1 MSIDNEITYRCKR
14 GLLELDLLLNN
25 FYKVSAKKMSSEDK
39 MQFLSLL
46 EIDDFKLWDL
56 IQKPSN
62 NGSQYSNLINLINSS
77 EITNNLGACHE

>member
-39 MQFLSLL
+39 IQFLKVL
-46 EIDDFKLWDL
+46 EIDDFKLLDL
-56 IQKPSN
+56 IQRSSN
-62 NGSQYSNLINLINSS
+62 KRGQHSNLINLINSS
-77 EITNNLGACHE
+77 KIIDNECN

>member
-1 MSIDNEITYRCKR
+1 MSIDNKITYRCKR

-25 FYKVSAKKMSSEDK
+25 FYRVAGEKMSSEDK

-56 IQKPSN
+56 IQKPIN
-62 NGSQYSNLINLINSS
+62 KGDQYSNLINLINSS
-77 EITNNLGACHE
+77 KIMNNEYN

>member
-25 FYKVSAKKMSSEDK
+25 FYRVAGEKMSSEDK
-39 MQFLSLL
+39 VQFLSLL

-56 IQKPSN
+56 IQKPIN
-62 NGSQYSNLINLINSS
+62 KGDQYSNLINLINSS
-77 EITNNLGACHE
+77 KIMDNEYN

>member
-1 MSIDNEITYRCKR
+1 MSIDNEITYRCKS

-25 FYKVSAKKMSSEDK
+25 FYRTAKKKRSSEDK

-46 EIDDFKLWDL
+46 EIDAFKLWDL

-62 NGSQYSNLINLINSS
+62 KRSQYFNLINLINSS

>member
-39 MQFLSLL
+39 MQFLKFL

-56 IQKPSN
+56 IKKPIN
-62 NGSQYSNLINLINSS
+62 KGDQYSNLINLINSS
-77 EITNNLGACHE
+77 KIIDNEYN

>member
-25 FYKVSAKKMSSEDK
+25 FYRTAKKKMSSEDK

-56 IQKPSN
+56 IQKPIN
-62 NGSQYSNLINLINSS
+62 KDDQYSNLINLINSS
-77 EITNNLGACHE
+77 KIIDNECN

>member
-1 MSIDNEITYRCKR
+1 MIIDNEITYRSKR

-39 MQFLSLL
+39 MQFLRLL
-46 EIDDFKLWDL
+46 AVDDFKLWDL

-62 NGSQYSNLINLINSS
+62 KGGQYSNLINLINSS
-77 EITNNLGACHE
+77 KIIDNECN

>member
-39 MQFLSLL
+39 MQFLKFI
-46 EIDDFKLWDL
+46 EIDDFKLLDL
-56 IQKPSN
+56 IQTSSN
-62 NGSQYSNLINLINSS
+62 KRGQHSNLINLINSS
-77 EITNNLGACHE
+77 KIIDNECN

>member
-25 FYKVSAKKMSSEDK
+25 FYGVAQGKMSSEDK

-56 IQKPSN
+56 IQKPIN
-62 NGSQYSNLINLINSS
+62 KGDQYSNLINLINSS
-77 EITNNLGACHE
+77 KIMDNEYN

>member
-56 IQKPSN
+56 IQKPIN
-62 NGSQYSNLINLINSS
+62 KGNQYSNLINLINSS
-77 EITNNLGACHE
+77 KIMDNEYN

>member
-25 FYKVSAKKMSSEDK
+25 FYRVAGEKMSSEDK
-39 MQFLSLL
+39 VQFLSLL

-56 IQKPSN
+56 IQKPIN
-62 NGSQYSNLINLINSS
+62 KGDQYSNLINLINSS
-77 EITNNLGACHE
+77 KIMDNG

>member
-1 MSIDNEITYRCKR
+1 MIIDNEITYRCKR

-25 FYKVSAKKMSSEDK
+25 FYRVAGEKMSSEDK

-56 IQKPSN
+56 IQKPIN
-62 NGSQYSNLINLINSS
+62 KGDQYSNLINLINSS
-77 EITNNLGACHE
+77 KIMNNEYN

>member
-25 FYKVSAKKMSSEDK
+25 FYRVAGEKMSSEDK

-56 IQKPSN
+56 IQKPIN
-62 NGSQYSNLINLINSS
+62 KGDQYSNLINLINSS
-77 EITNNLGACHE
+77 KIMDNEYN

>member
-25 FYKVSAKKMSSEDK
+25 FYRVAGEKMSSEDK

-56 IQKPSN
+56 IQKPIN
-62 NGSQYSNLINLINSS
+62 KGDQYSNLINLINSS
-77 EITNNLGACHE
+77 KVMDNG

>member
-25 FYKVSAKKMSSEDK
+25 FYRVAGEKMSSEDK
-39 MQFLSLL
+39 VQFLSLL

-56 IQKPSN
+56 IQKPIN
-62 NGSQYSNLINLINSS
+62 KGDQYSNLINLINSS
-77 EITNNLGACHE
+77 KIIDNECN

>member
-39 MQFLSLL
+39 MQFLKFL
-46 EIDDFKLWDL
+46 EIDDFKLLDL
-56 IQKPSN
+56 IQRSSN
-62 NGSQYSNLINLINSS
+62 KRGQHSNLINLINSS
-77 EITNNLGACHE
+77 KIIDNECN

>member
-25 FYKVSAKKMSSEDK
+25 FYRVAAEKMSSEEK

-46 EIDDFKLWDL
+46 AVDDFQLWDL
-56 IQKPSN
+56 IQKPIN
-62 NGSQYSNLINLINSS
+62 KGNQYSNLINLINSS
-77 EITNNLGACHE
+77 KIMDNEYN

>member
-39 MQFLSLL
+39 IQFLKFL
-46 EIDDFKLWDL
+46 EIDDFKLLDL
-56 IQKPSN
+56 IQRSSN
-62 NGSQYSNLINLINSS
+62 KRGQHSNLINLINSS
-77 EITNNLGACHE
+77 KIIDNECN

>member
-39 MQFLSLL
+39 MQFLKFL
-46 EIDDFKLWDL
+46 EIDDFKLLDL
-56 IQKPSN
+56 IQRSSN
-62 NGSQYSNLINLINSS
+62 KRGRHSNLINLINSS
-77 EITNNLGACHE
+77 KIMDNEYN

>member
-25 FYKVSAKKMSSEDK
+25 FYSVAREKMSSEDK
-39 MQFLSLL
+39 IQFLRLL
-46 EIDDFKLWDL
+46 AVDDFKLWDL

-62 NGSQYSNLINLINSS
+62 KGDQYSNLINLINSS
-77 EITNNLGACHE
+77 KIKNNEYN

>member
-25 FYKVSAKKMSSEDK
+25 FYRTAKKKMSSEDK

-46 EIDDFKLWDL
+46 EIDDFKLLDL
-56 IQKPSN
+56 IQRSSN
-62 NGSQYSNLINLINSS
+62 KRGQHSNLINLINSS
-77 EITNNLGACHE
+77 KIMDNEYN

>member
-25 FYKVSAKKMSSEDK
+25 FYRTAKKKMSSEDK

-56 IQKPSN
+56 IQKPIN
-62 NGSQYSNLINLINSS
+62 KGDQYSNLINLINSS
-77 EITNNLGACHE
+77 KIMDNG

>member
-25 FYKVSAKKMSSEDK
+25 FYRVAGEKMSSEDK
-39 MQFLSLL
+39 VQFLSLL

-56 IQKPSN
+56 IQKPIN
-62 NGSQYSNLINLINSS
+62 KGNQYSNLINLINSS
-77 EITNNLGACHE
+77 KIMDNEYN

>member
-1 MSIDNEITYRCKR
+1 
-14 GLLELDLLLNN
+14 
-25 FYKVSAKKMSSEDK
+25 

-62 NGSQYSNLINLINSS
+62 KRSQYFNLINLINSS

>member
-25 FYKVSAKKMSSEDK
+25 FYRVAGEKMSSEDK

-56 IQKPSN
+56 IQKPIN
-62 NGSQYSNLINLINSS
+62 KGDQYSNLINLINSS
-77 EITNNLGACHE
+77 KIMNNEYN

>member
-25 FYKVSAKKMSSEDK
+25 FYRVTGKKMSSEDK

-62 NGSQYSNLINLINSS
+62 KRGQYFNLINLINSS